1 MKKWICCLLALA
13 LCLPLA
19 AVAEAEEEMTIVLF
33 RSGQGMPAPEDDVI
47 LPGIEE
53 ALGVNV
59 EWNVISAEY
68 DTQLNVRLA
77 GGNAPD
83 IFEVP
88 YLMAPT
94 YAQQGLLLDIEP
106 YLDQMPHFKEAY
118 TEEYLEKCYVAG
130 GMYMIAARPYI
141 PYADYSI
148 RRDWLDAVGMD
159 VPTTLEELYDVLYAF
174 TYNDPDGNGKDD
186 TYGITGQGLSAFNI
200 VFNAYGTTAPG
211 SFLIEDN
218 QVVYSSVDPRAKEA
232 IAFIQT
238 LIDAGVVDPEI
249 ITNQSMEHRDK
260 ALSGYAGILACSF
273 WDLFKEAYMD
283 QALEI
288 CPTAQWELMMGVEG
302 PGGKYDDVY
311 DSSNASAYF
320 AINADLAGQTERLNK
335 VLELVDF
342 LCDEETGQRLAAFGL
357 EGTHYELDEEG
368 NIVALPALNDVT
380 YSFNYLICGRD
391 DLPYL
396 KAKFPYLDAQ
406 IDQCNAMT
414 VLPIY
419 NARVTV
425 PEGVT
430 ASDIER
436 YATEEVTRFIYGER
450 SLDEWDAYV
459 DTLYSVYNLQAYL
472 NGATADLTEAGYI
485 Q

>member
-1 MKKWICCLLALA
+1 
-13 LCLPLA
+13 
-19 AVAEAEEEMTIVLF
+19 
-33 RSGQGMPAPEDDVI
+33 
-47 LPGIEE
+47 
-53 ALGVNV
+53 
-59 EWNVISAEY
+59 
-68 DTQLNVRLA
+68 
-77 GGNAPD
+77 
-83 IFEVP
+83 
-88 YLMAPT
+88 
-94 YAQQGLLLDIEP
+94 
-106 YLDQMPHFKEAY
+106 
-118 TEEYLEKCYVAG
+118 
-130 GMYMIAARPYI
+130 
-141 PYADYSI
+141 
-148 RRDWLDAVGMD
+148 
-159 VPTTLEELYDVLYAF
+159 
-174 TYNDPDGNGKDD
+174 
-186 TYGITGQGLSAFNI
+186 
-200 VFNAYGTTAPG
+200 
-211 SFLIEDN
+211 
-218 QVVYSSVDPRAKEA
+218 
-232 IAFIQT
+232 
-238 LIDAGVVDPEI
+238 
-249 ITNQSMEHRDK
+249 
-260 ALSGYAGILACSF
+260 
-273 WDLFKEAYMD
+273 MD

-357 EGTHYELDEEG
+357 EGTHYELDEAG

-472 NGATADLTEAGYI
+472 DGATADLTEAGYI